1 MTSAAADPRDQ
12 HARNRTLLS
21 NSKWNLVAFAVA
33 LGGNFLLL
41 PFVIRHI
48 GLESFGAAGLILA
61 VLAPFMLVGTVLS
74 QATLRDLAR
83 HYAAG
88 DFIAGG
94 RLFSAAMALCIPICF
109 LVTLALT
116 LFGDGA
122 ARLLN
127 ETKIATLNWQVAFA
141 VAAVGW
147 TAQQLTAVL
156 QAAVAA
162 TQRYAS
168 LASIA
173 VLATIANIVTVVVAV
188 LKFPTVLGYLA
199 GTSLGL
205 MGSMLI
211 WLLLAKRELPWLF
224 ALHKPGRHEFNSI
237 LNFGKWQGL
246 SHFSGALGMQ
256 MDRYVLGIFS
266 PLAVVGQYNVA
277 MRLQEVVHMAVL
289 KAGEVLFP
297 HFSATSAD
305 PLQHR
310 ADFYIKVS
318 WVLNMVAACA
328 LAPLIPLAWDVIA
341 LWVDAATADGAAP
354 MLRSLGAAGIV
365 GAGANVYF
373 YHAMGTG
380 QTARLAALNVV
391 HAVVTVALT
400 IVLIRI
406 YGPSAAGLGFLGASL
421 LRVALVQH
429 LSKLSFEGTVSLLRV
444 ASGTLPPLFAGLLVG
459 IGFYLAELNVAN
471 SWLSLS
477 VHYSLMTVT
486 VALAGLALTS
496 MTAVGRS
503 LVFDSLNAA
512 RSVLARR
519 RG

>member
-1 MTSAAADPRDQ
+1 MTSAADDQRDQ
-12 HARNRTLLS
+12 PAHSRTLLS

-33 LGGNFLLL
+33 LGCNFLLL

-74 QATLRDLAR
+74 QATLHDLAR

-88 DFIAGG
+88 DIIASG
-94 RLFSAAMALCIPICF
+94 RLFSAAMALCLPTCVF
-109 LVTLALT
+109 ATLVLT
-116 LFGDGA
+116 LFGDRV

-127 ETKIATLNWQVAFA
+127 ETTIPNLNWQVAFA
-141 VAAVGW
+141 VAALGW
-147 TAQQLTAVL
+147 TAQQFTAVL

-173 VLATIANIVTVVVAV
+173 VLATITNVVTVVVV
-188 LKFPTVLGYLA
+188 VFNFPTLLGYLV

-205 MGSMLI
+205 TGSMLI
-211 WLLLAKRELPWLF
+211 WFLLSKRELPWLF

-237 LNFGKWQGL
+237 LSFGKWQSL
-246 SHFSGALGMQ
+246 SHLSGALGMQ
-256 MDRYVLGIFS
+256 TDRYVLGILS

-297 HFSATSAD
+297 HFSATSSE

-310 ADFYIKVS
+310 VDFYIKVS

-328 LAPLIPLAWDVIA
+328 LAPLIPLAWDVIS

-354 MLRSLGAAGIV
+354 ILRSLCAAGIV
-365 GAGANVYF
+365 GSGANVYI

-380 QTARLAALNVV
+380 QTARLAALNIA
-391 HAVVTVALT
+391 HALVTVPLT
-400 IVLIRI
+400 VVLIRI
-406 YGPSAAGLGFLGASL
+406 YGPAAAGLGFLGASV
-421 LRVALVQH
+421 LRLALVQH
-429 LSKLSFEGTVSLLRV
+429 FSKLSFERTVSVLRF
-444 ASGTLPPLFAGLLVG
+444 ASGTLPPLFAGLLVAV
-459 IGFYLAELNVAN
+459 GFYMAELNVAS

-477 VHYSLMTVT
+477 VHYSLMAVA

-503 LVFDSLNAA
+503 LVFDSINAA
-512 RSVLARR
+512 RGVLARR